1 MGGYFVVE
9 IRGPE
14 RRDDH
19 FDSGGFEKM
28 SDCFEI
34 VGLGK
39 MIDYFEIVGPER
51 IAVEDYF
58 GRMGHCL
65 DRMVHCLD
73 RLGHCLDRIDYH
85 EGRDRNFEDK
95 TYPGFDSEVESSAEG
110 NLHFGADSRTADV
123 PLRAA
128 DCSLDQNRDLV
139 SEREN

>member
-1 MGGYFVVE
+1 
-9 IRGPE
+9 
-14 RRDDH
+14 
-19 FDSGGFEKM
+19 M
-28 SDCFEI
+28 SDCLGIVGLGKMIDYFEI
-34 VGLGK
+34 VGPGK

-58 GRMGHCL
+58 DKMGHCL
-65 DRMVHCLD
+65 DRT
-73 RLGHCLDRIDYH
+73 DYH
-85 EGRDRNFEDK
+85 EGRDRNSEDK

-128 DCSLDQNRDLV
+128 DCSLDQTRDLV